1 MLNFRFDMPLYLM
14 ALYGSIMILAVL
26 LLHGLLHKKLPKF
39 VFPILWSVV
48 LLRLLLPFSISSPIS
63 LPVPS
68 IAFFDNLE
76 NVAENLAFV
85 EETTNVSSEVA
96 EDTSQ
101 SLMDSNIPSGAIS
114 EYTASNVDSLTE
126 DTIVME
132 CTAYEAGISSISSPT
147 HTIFFCVYILGIA
160 ITFGVLLFQKLHYT
174 KKLKNR
180 LLLEHNESINDIL
193 REMNVGQ
200 ILVFSN
206 DEIASPMVCGLLH
219 PCIYLPTRMDFGN
232 TQLLRHILTHETMHI
247 KRKDNWLK
255 ALMLAAL
262 CIHWYNPLVWW
273 MAKCFSSDLEAV
285 CDAAVLKNQTPDYRK
300 DYASSLLTMAIT
312 GNRSTLLYSS
322 FARTEVEKRIRNVLN
337 YRKVGVCMLLF
348 CILFLSAQTVV
359 FATAGQGPFS
369 TMLSSFCASDNS
381 RWSIKAELSRD
392 IFTGPNA
399 KNRADKVILDILSND
414 NSNDPDVIGER
425 VKTALAKEF
434 GVERTA
440 FVLNIYLCLD
450 EEAQAQEYSKWDLQK
465 GEDGIYLYKGNT
477 IRTFHDPL
485 TGCYQSKSEG
495 QADITVNRNHLG
507 EITSLT
513 VFMPGDSE
521 YDKCTR
527 ELK

>member
-262 CIHWYNPLVWW
+262 CINSSWTH
-273 MAKCFSSDLEAV
+273 FS
-285 CDAAVLKNQTPDYRK
+285 
-300 DYASSLLTMAIT
+300 
-312 GNRSTLLYSS
+312 
-322 FARTEVEKRIRNVLN
+322 
-337 YRKVGVCMLLF
+337 
-348 CILFLSAQTVV
+348 
-359 FATAGQGPFS
+359 
-369 TMLSSFCASDNS
+369 
-381 RWSIKAELSRD
+381 
-392 IFTGPNA
+392 
-399 KNRADKVILDILSND
+399 
-414 NSNDPDVIGER
+414 
-425 VKTALAKEF
+425 
-434 GVERTA
+434 
-440 FVLNIYLCLD
+440 
-450 EEAQAQEYSKWDLQK
+450 
-465 GEDGIYLYKGNT
+465 
-477 IRTFHDPL
+477 
-485 TGCYQSKSEG
+485 
-495 QADITVNRNHLG
+495 LG
-507 EITSLT
+507 
-513 VFMPGDSE
+513 
-521 YDKCTR
+521 
-527 ELK
+527 